1 MNRAGF
7 TGCKARSH
15 IPSAHRTGRN
25 VGTDIPLLEN
35 DDAGMPPRSLYSS
48 HGTFFEAPRH
58 MMSGNPALFRAIQE
72 SQRAPKWNAEAERVK
87 LRRYALHPYV
97 VLEGDKFGNR
107 FEGRGSPMEQD
118 GFHTLS
124 INKTENCDNI
134 RRKGLRSTAFASS
147 NGDAW
152 EDMTREFSAEQRKI
166 GPLGSGEVGETK
178 GGDQV
183 RRAITP

>member
-1 MNRAGF
+1 MRTHLGEILFCAANLVPAIGTSGVAGRCSMNRAGF
-7 TGCKARSH
+7 TGCKARSY

-25 VGTDIPLLEN
+25 VGPDIPLLEN

-97 VLEGDKFGNR
+97 VLEGDKFGKR

-118 GFHTLS
+118 GFHALS
-124 INKTENCDNI
+124 INRTENCDNI
-134 RRKGLRSTAFASS
+134 RRKGTFDSCRLLKACIARFV
-147 NGDAW
+147 
-152 EDMTREFSAEQRKI
+152 
-166 GPLGSGEVGETK
+166 PLF
-178 GGDQV
+178 
-183 RRAITP
+183 